1 MFWVLTDGRGCKIPY
16 WHNGILYGLKHD
28 VLRHKKKIEGKE
40 YEDRT
45 AETRTPVA
53 YHPCPLQPLL
63 LSDGSFS
70 AVWALVLQRGM
81 NGDKTT
87 VSTVYVLLSD
97 MVKGEDGRFGCEKY
111 LTQKVVPAVEEVLF
125 PPEVMHSCGD
135 SILLLLVTV
144 FMPGETFLI
153 EGYDYLWALMI
164 GLLGKH
170 QIGLL
175 RVFPAG
181 EKDQQLSLD
190 FYFIHS
196 YSLSVLEIFKDE
208 DKLYTIYTH
217 TQYNLL

>member
-1 MFWVLTDGRGCKIPY
+1 M
-16 WHNGILYGLKHD
+16 
-28 VLRHKKKIEGKE
+28 LRHKKKKIEGKE

>member
-1 MFWVLTDGRGCKIPY
+1 
-16 WHNGILYGLKHD
+16 
-28 VLRHKKKIEGKE
+28 
-40 YEDRT
+40 
-45 AETRTPVA
+45 
-53 YHPCPLQPLL
+53 
-63 LSDGSFS
+63 
-70 AVWALVLQRGM
+70 M

-111 LTQKVVPAVEEVLF
+111 LTQKVVPAVEEVPF

-181 EKDQQLSLD
+181 EKDQQLSLISSL
-190 FYFIHS
+190 FIHTAS
-196 YSLSVLEIFKDE
+196 QSWRFSKMKTYNI
-208 DKLYTIYTH
+208 LYTNHNNNNNNKTH
-217 TQYNLL
+217 NCQYIVNTTRFQICIK